1 VFFKNQV
8 VSRRGFFIVLVTTV
22 LAVRRGIAE
31 QAHLE
36 VSKVVSNGTNATR
49 VLMRY
54 SPLNTLW
61 RIETSSD
68 LSKTNSW
75 ARSINATNIVRGQ
88 SQGLGFVRF
97 DIPTSTNS
105 LFVRSV
111 LVTNANITVTTNN
124 YPVPASGETLFMAME
139 NLMLSVPLFTFVKKA
154 PKHPTLGEFILGV
167 NGETEAGG
175 SHWTLDING
184 KEATV
189 GSSQYVPKIGDE
201 IEWRL
206 ENRNN

>member
-1 VFFKNQV
+1 MFFKNQV
-8 VSRRGFFIVLVTTV
+8 VNRRRFCIGLATI

-31 QAHLE
+31 LAHLE
-36 VSKVVSNGTNATR
+36 VSKTVSNGTNAMR

-54 SPLNTLW
+54 SPLNTFW
-61 RIETSSD
+61 KIEVSSD

-75 ARSINATNIVRGQ
+75 AKATNATNIVRGQ

-97 DIPTSTNS
+97 DIPISTNS

-124 YPVPASGETLFMAME
+124 YPAPASGETLFMAME
-139 NLMLSVPLFTFVKKA
+139 SLMLSVPLFTFVKKA
-154 PKHPTLGEFILGV
+154 PRHPSLGEFILCI
-167 NGETEAGG
+167 NEETEAGG
-175 SHWTLDING
+175 SHWTLYING
-184 KEATV
+184 VEATI
-189 GSSQYVPKIGDE
+189 GSSQYIPKVGDE

-206 ENRNN
+206 EKR